1 MDVLFDRLVPNL
13 YLAACRLPLVLKVQ
27 NQKNHGKA
35 SPGFWILQTVAF
47 EKAHFSCRKV
57 PKVMILTENQQKR
70 PFWSHLSPPEA
81 LAGPSGG
88 PGTPSGPRPGPRRG
102 LGGPSR
108 APPGPSRAPPGPSG
122 GPRRASGPRPGPRTR
137 PRSPPGPRP
146 GPRTRPRDP
155 LPGPGTPPGGPKRA
169 PGPQKWPF
177 WGPPGGNSAILE
189 IPRCPYRPLISYKI
203 GGMPTKTLGP

>member
-1 MDVLFDRLVPNL
+1 MTEKTTTNGN
-13 YLAACRLPLVLKVQ
+13 Y
-27 NQKNHGKA
+27 GKA

-47 EKAHFSCRKV
+47 EKAHFSFRKV

-102 LGGPSR
+102 PGGPSR
-108 APPGPSRAPPGPSG
+108 APPEPSG

-146 GPRTRPRDP
+146 GPRDLPGNAH
-155 LPGPGTPPGGPKRA
+155 PGPGTPSGGPKRA
-169 PGPQKWPF
+169 PGPQKGPF
-177 WGPPGGNSAILE
+177 LGPSWGNSAILE
-189 IPRCPYRPLISYKI
+189 ISRCPYRPLISYKI